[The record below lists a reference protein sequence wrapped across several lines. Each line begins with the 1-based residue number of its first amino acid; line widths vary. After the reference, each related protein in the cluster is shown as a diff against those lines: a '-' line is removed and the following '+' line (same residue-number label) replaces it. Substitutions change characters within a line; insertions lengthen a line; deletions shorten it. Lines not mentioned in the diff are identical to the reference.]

1 MRSLEKESIKKKIID
16 AESQRNKQQ
25 LVIQIPN

>member
-1 MRSLEKESIKKKIID
+1 MRCLEKESIKKIID
-16 AESQRNKQQ
+16 AESQSNKQQ